1 MFDTVPDT
9 LSPSAYWEYHVEH
22 MNLVIDLVLPDI
34 TSSIT
39 YDSSASLT
47 DLGFVNE
54 YHDVD
59 DVSLVPIIE
68 IAQPVA
74 TKTIELEVTFDTMDD
89 GTNHAMFNQI
99 TYNSPLVPA
108 IFSALTL
115 GSNATVQS
123 AYGPLSF
130 VIEHMDVVEIIV
142 KNGDAGKHPL
152 LVSCSL

>member
-1 MFDTVPDT
+1 MLTTKPTDV
-9 LSPSAYWEYHVEH
+9 
-22 MNLVIDLVLPDI
+22 

-39 YDSSASLT
+39 YSSSASTT
-47 DLGFVNE
+47 DLGFINE

-59 DVSLVPIIE
+59 DLALVPVIQ

-108 IFSALTL
+108 VFSSLTL
-115 GSNATVQS
+115 GPNATVES

-130 VIEHMDVVEIIV
+130 VVDHFEVVDIV
-142 KNGDAGKHPL
+142 IKNGDAGKHPL
-152 LVSCSL
+152 

>member
-1 MFDTVPDT
+1 MD
-9 LSPSAYWEYHVEH
+9 A
-22 MNLVIDLVLPDI
+22 
-34 TSSIT
+34 
-39 YDSSASLT
+39 
-47 DLGFVNE
+47 

-59 DVSLVPIIE
+59 DTALVPIIE

-115 GSNATVQS
+115 GSNATVQG
-123 AYGPLSF
+123 AYGPQSF
-130 VIEHMDVVEIIV
+130 VIEHMDVVDIIV

-152 LVSCSL
+152 SASSPFNALLQYLQE